1 MARAVF
7 CSPRLFRLL
16 SLSWL
21 ALAVCFMFQHGQ
33 LRAEDFRVETKV
45 FVGDNEEP
53 TSETTTLFLGGDVY
67 DFLKSPAQTAVFRGP
82 KGRNAGRFILLN
94 NEKEISTEFSTGQL
108 KQAIDRVQTWA
119 SRQSDPFLKFAA
131 NPNFKESFNPK
142 GGQLVLASHLE
153 SYQVSTTPVEHVK
166 AAEQYREFLDWY
178 AQLNTLLAGGPPPQP
193 RLELNEALA
202 RHKVMP
208 TTVELTRAGE
218 KEPLRAEHNF
228 IWRLSQDDKQRIDD
242 ARVALA
248 SYRKVKNEEFVR
260 STTVDD
266 EAQ

>member
-1 MARAVF
+1 MASALF
-7 CSPRLFRLL
+7 CARRRIGLPLVSC
-16 SLSWL
+16 S
-21 ALAVCFMFQHGQ
+21 ALVIIFAMQHGG

-45 FVGDNEEP
+45 FVGDKEQP

-94 NEKEISTEFSTGQL
+94 DEMEISTEFSTGQL

-131 NPNFKESFNPK
+131 NPSFKESFNPK

-166 AAEQYREFLDWY
+166 AAAEYREFLDWY

-193 RLELNEALA
+193 RLRLNEALA

-228 IWRLSQDDKQRIDD
+228 IWRLSQDDKKRIDN

-248 SYRKVKNEEFVR
+248 SYRKVRNAEFVR